1 MSNAVCSIVGAGP
14 GVGQAV
20 ARRFALAGF
29 QIALVARRPAVLEQQ
44 ATELQASGATA
55 QTFPADATDPAA
67 LQAAFQQIHAQMG
80 APAVLVYNAAVI
92 RDGMPSDTAY
102 ENLINDFRVN
112 VAGALVCVQAVLPT
126 MREQQRGTILFTG
139 GGLALD
145 PYAQY
150 ASLAIGKAGLRSLT
164 YTLGAELEP
173 QGIHV
178 ATVTI
183 AGTVQPGTFF
193 APDLIAEQYW
203 NLHTQAPGTW
213 QREIVYR

>member
-1 MSNAVCSIVGAGP
+1 
-14 GVGQAV
+14 
-20 ARRFALAGF
+20 
-29 QIALVARRPAVLEQQ
+29 
-44 ATELQASGATA
+44 
-55 QTFPADATDPAA
+55 
-67 LQAAFQQIHAQMG
+67 
-80 APAVLVYNAAVI
+80 
-92 RDGMPSDTAY
+92 
-102 ENLINDFRVN
+102 
-112 VAGALVCVQAVLPT
+112 
-126 MREQQRGTILFTG
+126 QQRGTILFTG